1 MVASLGSSWAAHVGR
16 ESHAGGR
23 RPESELHSLAF
34 PFLAKDM
41 KRHLEAHSEVEE
53 VFLVPGAKELELVVS
68 FRSPQPAE
76 KAVEVDR
83 WSDSR
88 DGPCGRGG
96 GLRTHCEDPKGFKE
110 QRQVPTCSPAQ
121 NVDSL
126 RAEQLQRL
134 RAMGQG
140 SYVST
145 RPSAEEL
152 LIQQEVRQRE
162 ELQEPDPSDLRV
174 PARPVLD
181 ESTQKALQQLEG
193 LQELQA
199 TASLAAFD
207 VGDWAS
213 FARDVGGENVPK
225 AAVARSKGARA
236 KAKARAEVSL
246 DAGAVPRD
254 WSPTTSGAFGSI
266 SALETVGERYSADE
280 DMGGSKKSSKA
291 PQASAATGKPAD
303 AKERMLMPSGE
314 DDLRSTDMFYKKT
327 LCIWNEK
334 GKCRNGDQCRFAH
347 GVGELRLNQKL
358 EPAQE
363 KREKTEKALEAE
375 KENPNK
381 DGFHYRQRRQ
391 QRQYHWLAQDSSSST
406 QVVQGP
412 DGPMPM
418 KVLLNRTLVT
428 ATGEPMPSAPA
439 PEPEPSAALAAAT
452 SLTATSLSML
462 NNNGA
467 YDPLLEVELR
477 KLRASVNALAMQCNH
492 INQQINAEALVS
504 QAALRQQLL
513 HQQLAQARQAETS
526 QVPWVP
532 RAGATGMAAL
542 ANINGL
548 LCPPHL

>member
-1 MVASLGSSWAAHVGR
+1 
-16 ESHAGGR
+16 
-23 RPESELHSLAF
+23 
-34 PFLAKDM
+34 
-41 KRHLEAHSEVEE
+41 
-53 VFLVPGAKELELVVS
+53 
-68 FRSPQPAE
+68 
-76 KAVEVDR
+76 
-83 WSDSR
+83 
-88 DGPCGRGG
+88 
-96 GLRTHCEDPKGFKE
+96 
-110 QRQVPTCSPAQ
+110 
-121 NVDSL
+121 
-126 RAEQLQRL
+126 
-134 RAMGQG
+134 
-140 SYVST
+140 
-145 RPSAEEL
+145 
-152 LIQQEVRQRE
+152 
-162 ELQEPDPSDLRV
+162 
-174 PARPVLD
+174 
-181 ESTQKALQQLEG
+181 
-193 LQELQA
+193 
-199 TASLAAFD
+199 
-207 VGDWAS
+207 
-213 FARDVGGENVPK
+213 
-225 AAVARSKGARA
+225 
-236 KAKARAEVSL
+236 
-246 DAGAVPRD
+246 
-254 WSPTTSGAFGSI
+254 
-266 SALETVGERYSADE
+266 
-280 DMGGSKKSSKA
+280 
-291 PQASAATGKPAD
+291 
-303 AKERMLMPSGE
+303 
-314 DDLRSTDMFYKKT
+314 MFYKKT

-381 DGFHYRQRRQ
+381 GEKDALNIDEDMGRQTSDTSQVTTASGGSNGSTTGSLSGNDGSTTGTFSTTTRRARARGKRGGVAGQ
-391 QRQYHWLAQDSSSST
+391 AKPAQAQDSSSST